1 MVTIPKF
8 EVYEFEFIGYII
20 LLYTSKRDDVKWFMD
35 AQFSPSGDLSS
46 MCGSH

>member
-1 MVTIPKF
+1 LRIMNLNLLDI
-8 EVYEFEFIGYII
+8 
-20 LLYTSKRDDVKWFMD
+20 LYTSKRDDVKWFMD